1 MGKYLQKE
9 FIYETRNI
17 LIYGGKIITKKVYV
31 SMGLNLSV
39 VASLLFNIFVLFLK
53 CELPV

>member
-9 FIYETRNI
+9 FIYETKNI

>member
-9 FIYETRNI
+9 FIYETKNI

-53 CELPV
+53 RELPV

>member
-9 FIYETRNI
+9 FIYETKNI

-31 SMGLNLSV
+31 SRGLNLSV

>member
-1 MGKYLQKE
+1 MGKYSQKE
-9 FIYETRNI
+9 FIYETKNI

-53 CELPV
+53 RELPV